1 MLQPPGERCNLSTPT
16 IWPRTVE
23 QQECHQTSA
32 LVGSV
37 SSFSFSVYGHSSVE
51 AALLHLV
58 SAHLAL
64 LGHDAGS
71 TGRRPALARLRGAL
85 PCVAPA
91 ALLALTSTLPRR
103 PSPLRRAS
111 S

>member
-64 LGHDAGS
+64 LATNVHQSAIRSHHHVIS
-71 TGRRPALARLRGAL
+71 T
-85 PCVAPA
+85 
-91 ALLALTSTLPRR
+91 
-103 PSPLRRAS
+103 
-111 S
+111 